1 MSTRPGTAPPVTVLF
16 VCLGN
21 ICRSPAAHAVA
32 ETLRAGRGFARFDS
46 AGTGNYHLGGL
57 PNPMS
62 VSEGARRGHRV
73 DHVVRQIHPD
83 DFEEF
88 DLVIGMDA
96 RNIEDLERLRGGV
109 DLRRPKYRE
118 VEPVQLHLLRR
129 WDPYAMPGDEDVA
142 DPWGKSPAAFREMYD
157 VVERTMPLLLD
168 HLQTMHRDVG
178 GSDS

>member
-1 MSTRPGTAPPVTVLF
+1 MSESPAGVPPVAVLF

-32 ETLRAGRGFARFDS
+32 ETLRAGREFARFDS
-46 AGTGNYHLGGL
+46 AGTGNYHAGDL

-62 VSEGARRGHRV
+62 STEGARRGHRV

-83 DFEEF
+83 DFQYF
-88 DLVIGMDA
+88 DLIIGMDA

-109 DLRRPKYRE
+109 DLRRPACRA

-129 WDPYAMPGDEDVA
+129 WDPYAMPGDEDVD
-142 DPWGKSPAAFREMYD
+142 DPWGKPADAFSAMYD
-157 VVERTMPLLLD
+157 VIERTMPLLLA
-168 HLQTMHRDVG
+168 HLQTMHREYQDY
-178 GSDS
+178 